1 MASGTFVEALLTAES
16 ALIIVLHPL
25 LYYVFFS
32 TAARIWNG
40 ASTVTVAGNY
50 HMEKLNEKV
59 ASASLVAR
67 ERRRTLT
74 SAVVDGVW
82 GVWML
87 WMCRQRLA
95 ASPATGAAWWFGAS
109 DGVIAAILRHAFHG
123 IVYVYW
129 MELHF
134 YATHRLL
141 HVGPL
146 FKYVH
151 YAHHESYNPGPWSSC
166 SFHPVE
172 AAIFFSGYLAYLFLD
187 FSPFLLAAIKVS
199 TVAGTLHGHI
209 GYSPAE
215 GSGDYYGHEFHFL
228 HHTHKDCNYGAY
240 PTGLI
245 DRLMGTERLPRRAR
259 FCGGGKKGD

>member
-1 MASGTFVEALLTAES
+1 MAATFVNTLLSVES
-16 ALIIVLHPL
+16 ALIIALHPL
-25 LYYVFFS
+25 CYYIFF
-32 TAARIWNG
+32 TMAARVFNG
-40 ASTVTVAGNY
+40 DATITTIGN
-50 HMEKLNEKV
+50 HRMEKLNEKTPG
-59 ASASLVAR
+59 ASLVAR

-82 GVWML
+82 GIWLL
-87 WMCRQRLA
+87 WLCRERLA
-95 ASPATGAAWWFGAS
+95 DSTATGAAWWFGGS
-109 DGVIAAILRHAFHG
+109 DVGAVILRHALQG
-123 IVYVYW
+123 IAYVYW

-209 GYSPAE
+209 GYSPTKE
-215 GSGDYYGHEFHFL
+215 SGDYYGHEFHFL

-240 PTGLI
+240 PTGLM
-245 DRLMGTERLPRRAR
+245 DRLCGTERLPRRAR
-259 FCGGGKKGD
+259 FAKKGD